1 MSLSGPVRARIVVNL
16 QIIGVLIFR
25 GSSGLCFCF
34 CFVLFFF
41 FFFGRKIIGD
51 YSTG

>member
-34 CFVLFFF
+34 CFVLFLLKTIKART
-41 FFFGRKIIGD
+41 RKIF
-51 YSTG
+51 